1 MTTLDSWQEFVRGL
15 ELAEEMERQRPRLVK
30 EYRLY
35 YNEDGSI
42 IGLWES
48 SHPDGDNYVV
58 IDDPDIFHR
67 TNTNLLKV
75 VNGELKIID
84 PSSINIRRLYKS
96 NSGQR
101 VVQGHAAVAL
111 GLDEEFLEIEYYDR
125 KNS

>member
-1 MTTLDSWQEFVRGL
+1 MTTLDPWQEFVRGL
-15 ELAEEMERQRPRLVK
+15 ELAEEMERQRPLVIK

-48 SHPDGDNYVV
+48 GYPEGNYVV
-58 IDDPDIFHR
+58 LNDPDIFHR
-67 TNTNLLKV
+67 TNSNLLRV
-75 VNGELKIID
+75 VKGELKVID
-84 PSSINIRRLYKS
+84 PTPKDVRQLYRS
-96 NSGQR
+96 TTGQP

-111 GLDEEFLEIEYYDR
+111 GLDDEYLNIEFYDR